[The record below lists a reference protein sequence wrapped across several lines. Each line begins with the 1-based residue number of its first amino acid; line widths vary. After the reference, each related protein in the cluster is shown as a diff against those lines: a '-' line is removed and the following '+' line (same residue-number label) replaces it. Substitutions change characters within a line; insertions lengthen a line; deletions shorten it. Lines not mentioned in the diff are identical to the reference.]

1 MTVSSITSS
10 DPSYAISTG
19 STVSTLSSGE
29 LIKLIARKAK
39 LAANAKPKI
48 GLKFK
53 LEVLEEGFS
62 NCSSIKVDIL
72 LLSSFALSPPKIFL
86 MMPLK
91 P

>member
-1 MTVSSITSS
+1 MITSS
-10 DPSYAISTG
+10 CSSYAISTG
-19 STVSTLSSGE
+19 AVSTLSSGE

-62 NCSSIKVDIL
+62 NCSSIKADIL
-72 LLSSFALSPPKIFL
+72 LLSSFALSPPKDFF
-86 MMPLK
+86 
-91 P
+91 